1 MLIPN
6 IRAFVL
12 LLYLGRSRAG
22 QGVQCVDTASG
33 RERKC
38 LWARSRSVAT
48 NQPNSEETLG
58 CWNTSQ
64 EEDTAPVRFPQ
75 GPMSDQ
81 RSLGRQGG
89 NESSRLVQLRRC
101 RPLALDQVFETG
113 RVGWW
118 MAGLARRLYGWQ
130 QRAPAWASPLF
141 PTSRLLVVSDLG
153 NGGNAHRGQVPSCN
167 LSLPHIAPGCIESL
181 VFDPVCPI

>member
-1 MLIPN
+1 M
-6 IRAFVL
+6 
-12 LLYLGRSRAG
+12 
-22 QGVQCVDTASG
+22 QCVDTASG

-38 LWARSRSVAT
+38 LDGGLRSRSVST
-48 NQPNSEETLG
+48 NQPSSEETLR

-101 RPLALDQVFETG
+101 RWLALDQVFETG
-113 RVGWW
+113 RVGWLGPK
-118 MAGLARRLYGWQ
+118 AGSVRQLDGPAHFYPPLASSYRSLGPWKRRQ
-130 QRAPAWASPLF
+130 RPQRASPIMQVVFATYCYWMRTIISFLRF
-141 PTSRLLVVSDLG
+141 ALLKPCMS
-153 NGGNAHRGQVPSCN
+153 N
-167 LSLPHIAPGCIESL
+167 LEGRE
-181 VFDPVCPI
+181 V